1 MTFADLLAAR
11 PAVRDAD
18 DLALFQ
24 AELGDVRPLRQDH
37 IPSVRD
43 SGDAEAQKARRAAAQ
58 QESDLD
64 PDFMSLEAVTLL
76 DPHDLVSFRRPG
88 VQEGVFRKLRL
99 GEYELQASLD
109 LQGQSLRQ
117 AKTLLLEFLR
127 ECQRCEIRTVLIR
140 HGKGLQS
147 NPPALLKSYVSQWL
161 QLWPD
166 VLALHSARHQDGGG
180 SALYVLLRKGQQQ
193 KIDTRE
199 RIWRHLP

>member
-117 AKTLLLEFLR
+117 AKTLLLEFLH

>member
-24 AELGDVRPLRQDH
+24 AELGDVRPLRKDH
-37 IPSVRD
+37 VPSVRD

>member
-11 PAVRDAD
+11 PAARDAD

-37 IPSVRD
+37 VPSVRD

-99 GEYELQASLD
+99 GEYELHASLD

>member
-11 PAVRDAD
+11 PEPRDAD

-24 AELGDVRPLRQDH
+24 AELGDVRPLTQDH
-37 IPSVRD
+37 IPGVRP
-43 SGDAEAQKARRAAAQ
+43 STDAEAKKARRAAAE

-64 PDFMSLEAVTLL
+64 PDFLSMEAVTLL
-76 DPHDLVSFRRPG
+76 DPHDLISFRRPG

-99 GEYELQASLD
+99 GEYALQATLD
-109 LQGQSLRQ
+109 LQGQRLHQ
-117 AKTLLLEFLR
+117 AKTQLVAFLR

-161 QLWPD
+161 QQWPD
-166 VLALHSARHQDGGG
+166 VLALHSARYEEGGS

-193 KIDTRE
+193 KIETRE
-199 RIWRHLP
+199 RIWRHQP

>member
-11 PAVRDAD
+11 PAARDAD

-161 QLWPD
+161 QQWPD
-166 VLALHSARHQDGGG
+166 VLALHSARYEEGGS

-193 KIDTRE
+193 KIETRE
-199 RIWRHLP
+199 RIWRHQP